1 MWVCR
6 CLALQESVDLMQNKV
21 DELTREKKKSVEL
34 HQLQVK
40 ELETQVIPPH
50 STLSV
55 PSVGIT

>member
-1 MWVCR
+1 
-6 CLALQESVDLMQNKV
+6 MQNKV